1 MRGMASAVLALESV
15 VLFLSTPVM
24 IQVSGVDS
32 GPAVTA
38 GLGLA
43 VVALVVCALLRY
55 RWGYVAGSLV
65 QVAAIALGFVVTTMF
80 VLGGI
85 FALLW
90 GAALVLGRRV
100 DAAKAQRAADRPQ
113 AM

>member
-32 GPAVTA
+32 GVAVTA

-43 VVALVVCALLRY
+43 VAALVLCGLLRF
-55 RWGYVAGSLV
+55 RWAYVAGSLL
-65 QVAAIALGFVVTTMF
+65 QLAAIGLGFVVTTMF
-80 VLGGI
+80 LLGAI

-90 GAALVLGRRV
+90 TAALVLGRRV
-100 DAAKAQRAADRPQ
+100 DAAKAARAG
-113 AM
+113 

>member
-32 GPAVTA
+32 AAAVTA

-43 VVALVVCALLRY
+43 VLALVVCALLRY
-55 RWGYVAGSLV
+55 RWAYVAGSLV
-65 QVAAIALGFVVTTMF
+65 QVAAVALGFVVTTMF
-80 VLGGI
+80 VLGLI

-90 GAALVLGRRV
+90 AAALVLGRRV
-100 DAAKAQRAADRPQ
+100 DAAKAQRAG
-113 AM
+113 

>member
-1 MRGMASAVLALESV
+1 M
-15 VLFLSTPVM
+15 
-24 IQVSGVDS
+24 
-32 GPAVTA
+32 
-38 GLGLA
+38 
-43 VVALVVCALLRY
+43 
-55 RWGYVAGSLV
+55 

-80 VLGGI
+80 VLGVI

-113 AM
+113 AT

>member
-32 GPAVTA
+32 AAAVTA

-43 VVALVVCALLRY
+43 VLALVVCALLRY
-55 RWGYVAGSLV
+55 RWAYVAGSLV
-65 QVAAIALGFVVTTMF
+65 QAAAVALGFVVTTMF
-80 VLGGI
+80 VLGLI

-90 GAALVLGRRV
+90 AAALVLGRRV
-100 DAAKAQRAADRPQ
+100 DAAKAQRAG
-113 AM
+113 